1 MNTKRMAAPLVA
13 AMMLALPVGYS
24 LAQTPPA
31 PPPER
36 HQPPSPETM
45 ARLLD
50 GRIAMI
56 KATLRLTDA
65 QAKLFQPVE
74 DMIRANAAERAKHR
88 EEWATKKAEGTG
100 GTASKI
106 SLPERIEK
114 MSEHLTK
121 RAEKMKQF
129 AAVLKPLY
137 DSFSDEQKAVAGP
150 LLAMMGGHHHGHG
163 GPGGHHMGHH
173 DMGPGGM
180 PPPPEG
186 APK

>member
-1 MNTKRMAAPLVA
+1 MITKRMAAPLVA
-13 AMMLALPVGYS
+13 AMMLALPAGLS

-31 PPPER
+31 PPPAA

-50 GRIAMI
+50 GRIAML
-56 KATLRLTDA
+56 KAALRLNDA

-74 DMIRANAAERAKHR
+74 DMIRANAADRAKHR
-88 EEWATKKAEGTG
+88 EEWAKKRAESGAAATKT
-100 GTASKI
+100 

-114 MSEHLTK
+114 MSEHMAK
-121 RAEKMKQF
+121 RAEKMKKF

-150 LLAMMGGHHHGHG
+150 LLAMMGGHHHHGHG
-163 GPGGHHMGHH
+163 GPGGHHGFGHH
-173 DMGPGGM
+173 GMGPDT
-180 PPPPEG
+180 PPAEG